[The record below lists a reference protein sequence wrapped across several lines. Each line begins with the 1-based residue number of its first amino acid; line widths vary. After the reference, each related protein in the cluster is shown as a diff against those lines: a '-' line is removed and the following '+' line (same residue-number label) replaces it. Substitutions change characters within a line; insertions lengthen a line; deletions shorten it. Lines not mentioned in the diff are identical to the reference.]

1 MSVKR
6 TLKISLFALALSSVC
21 SLSTAFA
28 DDAIPDPFAAVKA
41 QNGTAP
47 AATQAQEIGR
57 AHV

>member
-28 DDAIPDPFAAVKA
+28 SMMQFHIDLLLLKRKMVQLQLPTKLR
-41 QNGTAP
+41 G
-47 AATQAQEIGR
+47 
-57 AHV
+57 

>member
-41 QNGTAP
+41 QMVQLQLPTKL
-47 AATQAQEIGR
+47 R
-57 AHV
+57 V

>member
-47 AATQAQEIGR
+47 VANQAQG
-57 AHV
+57 